1 MPKRSTLLRC
11 LTVLGLAL
19 GMSAAANSGAAPS
32 AAAKGARVLTAEAV
46 LAASARAVPTIL
58 EARSQREAVVA
69 RRLAAEGGFDRTLS
83 QGTRQWV
90 LGDYDGFDADLKLTQ
105 PLATLGG
112 DLTAAYRISDGSFPR
127 YETERQTLGGGELSL
142 GLTIP
147 LLQDRTL
154 DDRRFARRDAT
165 LAIAEADASLF
176 QTQLDVQHDA
186 LIAYWRWVAAG
197 RKLTI
202 FEKLLAIAEERDRAF
217 RAQSAVGDIA
227 EIAVVENQQNLL
239 KRRQLARRAA
249 RDFTLAATDLSFFLR
264 DDKGAMQPVEAA
276 ALPPAFPP
284 IEGTEAKLPPARL
297 AAIIEA
303 TPTLQALAQKAQRL
317 RLKRNLAQNDL
328 RPELD
333 FSLKLAKDLGQGPRT
348 LNGNDVITGFEF
360 SLPLQ
365 RRKARGAQEE
375 AEAALQAVTFRQA
388 RETDGLRLAILR
400 LQETVAAA
408 ADFAALADQEADAAE
423 TLEAAEWV
431 KFREGASSFFI
442 LNAREENTADARVRA
457 LDAQLAFQQAVADF
471 ALVTADRGRLGLTS
485 PAPPEAP

>member
-1 MPKRSTLLRC
+1 MLRPLL
-11 LTVLGLAL
+11 LAL
-19 GMSAAANSGAAPS
+19 SLAFATSGSAAAAQ
-32 AAAKGARVLTAEAV
+32 AAAAQTAVAMTTGALTAEAV

-58 EARSQREAVVA
+58 EARSQRAAVVA
-69 RRLAAEGGFDRTLS
+69 QRLAAEGGFDRTLS
-83 QGTRQWV
+83 QGMRQWV
-90 LGDYDGFDADLKLTQ
+90 LGDYNGFDADLKLTQ

-154 DDRRFARRDAT
+154 DDRRFARQDAT
-165 LAIAEADASLF
+165 LAIAEADASLL

-186 LIAYWRWVAAG
+186 LVAYWRWVAAG
-197 RKLTI
+197 RKLAI
-202 FEKLLAIAEERDRAF
+202 FDTLLAIAEERDQAF

-264 DDKGAMQPVEAA
+264 DEGGAMKIVDAN

-284 IEGTEAKLPPARL
+284 IAETEAKLAPARL
-297 AAIIEA
+297 SAIIEA

-375 AEAALQAVTFRQA
+375 AEAALQAVTYRQA
-388 RETDGLRLAILR
+388 RETDALRLATLR

-408 ADFAALADQEADAAE
+408 ADFAALADQEAAAAE

-471 ALVTADRGRLGLTS
+471 ALVTADRARLGL
-485 PAPPEAP
+485 APTPPLEAPSP

>member
-19 GMSAAANSGAAPS
+19 GISAAANSGAAPS

-284 IEGTEAKLPPARL
+284 IEGKEAKLPPARL

-348 LNGNDVITGFEF
+348 LNGNDVITGLEF

-471 ALVTADRGRLGLTS
+471 ALVTADRDRLGL
-485 PAPPEAP
+485 APPALTEAP

>member
-284 IEGTEAKLPPARL
+284 IEGKEAKLPPARL

-388 RETDGLRLAILR
+388 RET
-400 LQETVAAA
+400 
-408 ADFAALADQEADAAE
+408 
-423 TLEAAEWV
+423 V